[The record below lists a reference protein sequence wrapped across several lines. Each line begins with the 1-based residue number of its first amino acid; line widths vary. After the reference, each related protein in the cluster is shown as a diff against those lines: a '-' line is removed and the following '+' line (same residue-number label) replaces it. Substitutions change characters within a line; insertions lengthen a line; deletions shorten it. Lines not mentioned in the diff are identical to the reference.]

1 MNTNDDD
8 KNKGLYQKYR
18 VERTDGSSAPG
29 GKHEKCRY
37 FVLDLDHDPH
47 AKLALK
53 GYVISCRQYYPE
65 LAKDL
70 DDVIDE
76 LERRKQS
83 NPPSLPRSTGV
94 SDHE

>member
-1 MNTNDDD
+1 MNTNDAD
-8 KNKGLYQKYR
+8 KNKGLYPKYR

-53 GYVISCRQYYPE
+53 GYVISCRQCFPQ

-70 DDVIDE
+70 DDVIEE

-83 NPPSLPRSTGV
+83 NTGR
-94 SDHE
+94 